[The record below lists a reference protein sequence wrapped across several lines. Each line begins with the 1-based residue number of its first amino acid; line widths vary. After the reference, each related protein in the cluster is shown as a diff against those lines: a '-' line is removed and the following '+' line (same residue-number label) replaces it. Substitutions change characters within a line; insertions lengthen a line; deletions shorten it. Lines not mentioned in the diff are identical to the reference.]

1 MNKWLYAFATDALI
15 YGCFYAWQ
23 FMGIP
28 QAKTFLT
35 FVLWTFALLLLM
47 CGFFGDTKSFKTKK
61 RQAGIY
67 RAYACVSTV
76 LVIGLS
82 IYTGMVALA
91 ITYFI
96 GWVFCHTK
104 ISAAAEAA

>member
-1 MNKWLYAFATDALI
+1 MNKWIYSFATDGLI
-15 YGCFYAWQ
+15 FGCFYAWQ

-35 FVLWTFALLLLM
+35 FVLWAFALLLLT
-47 CGFFGDTKSFKTKK
+47 CGFFGDTEAFKTKK
-61 RQAGIY
+61 RKGVIF

-76 LVIGLS
+76 SVIGLL

-91 ITYFI
+91 IAYFI
-96 GWVFCHTK
+96 GWVFCQTK
-104 ISAAAEAA
+104 INSAAEAA